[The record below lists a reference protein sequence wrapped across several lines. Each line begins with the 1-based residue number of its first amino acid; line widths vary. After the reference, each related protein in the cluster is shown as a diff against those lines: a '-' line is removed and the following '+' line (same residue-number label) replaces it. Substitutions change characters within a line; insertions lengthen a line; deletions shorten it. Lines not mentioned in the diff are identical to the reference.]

1 MARIR
6 IQEPIHLVLSQMP
19 NHLNPNAAETAA
31 LLGRGRSDRGLAGRR
46 SKHEWTT
53 THRRYAFHTSSTYD
67 ATPPYHRTT
76 LRLLRAKASHA
87 CSGNQRGRNN
97 GPHDVQNQDERTH
110 AYRSSVAP
118 SHLRAHMLFR
128 SYKMLS
134 TCSDRRGV
142 RQQPITLLARGI
154 AS

>member
-6 IQEPIHLVLSQMP
+6 IQEPIHLVLSQIP
-19 NHLNPNAAETAA
+19 NHLNPKAAETAA

-53 THRRYAFHTSSTYD
+53 THRRYAFHTSSTCE

-76 LRLLRAKASHA
+76 LQIIWAKVSHT

-97 GPHDVQNQDERTH
+97 GPHDVQNQDERTY
-110 AYRSSVAP
+110 AYCSTVAP
-118 SHLRAHMLFR
+118 SVLRAYMLFQ
-128 SYKMLS
+128 SYNMPS

-142 RQQPITLLARGI
+142 
-154 AS
+154 

>member
-53 THRRYAFHTSSTYD
+53 TRKRYAFHTSSTCD
-67 ATPPYHRTT
+67 ANPPYHRTT
-76 LRLLRAKASHA
+76 LQILWAKVSQLVVAVNAAGTTVRAICTTKMSVRMPTAALSRHPFYVRIC
-87 CSGNQRGRNN
+87 CSN
-97 GPHDVQNQDERTH
+97 HTICTAHVATVA
-110 AYRSSVAP
+110 AYNLQAGYCRHGA
-118 SHLRAHMLFR
+118 
-128 SYKMLS
+128 
-134 TCSDRRGV
+134 
-142 RQQPITLLARGI
+142 Q
-154 AS
+154 